1 MDVGGFVF
9 SDQLLQISALLPSHY
24 VYGLGEHNGP
34 LLKSTD
40 WKQYTMWN
48 TDAAPND
55 EVCRGF
61 NMMFTPD
68 QNLCKNTSSNRRL
81 CTQATPFT

>member
-1 MDVGGFVF
+1 MTMHKLQSCFSFDSMDVGGFVF

-34 LLKSTD
+34 LLKSTN

-48 TDAAPND
+48 TDAAPNN
-55 EVCRGF
+55 EV
-61 NMMFTPD
+61 
-68 QNLCKNTSSNRRL
+68 
-81 CTQATPFT
+81 

>member
-34 LLKSTD
+34 LLKSTN

-48 TDAAPND
+48 SDSAPSD
-55 EVCRGF
+55 EV
-61 NMMFTPD
+61 
-68 QNLCKNTSSNRRL
+68 RL
-81 CTQATPFT
+81 RLPS

>member
-55 EVCRGF
+55 EV
-61 NMMFTPD
+61 
-68 QNLCKNTSSNRRL
+68 
-81 CTQATPFT
+81 

>member
-34 LLKSTD
+34 LLKSTN

-48 TDAAPND
+48 MDSAPSD
-55 EVCRGF
+55 EVGF
-61 NMMFTPD
+61 KSLTAFAH
-68 QNLCKNTSSNRRL
+68 S
-81 CTQATPFT
+81 